1 MASIP
6 FSFKISLKLLNILVT
21 LRMVK
26 NVVTDCDSSSGPN
39 YILVAVL
46 KKCKPKLSYAL
57 ANLFNICLK
66 ESCFSDCR
74 KVSSVVLV
82 FKNVGEM
89 CVTEN
94 YCPVSLLFVFSIVFE
109 KVVNNWPE
117 NHFQKCGLFSDFF
130 YLFRS
135 SHSTAD
141 LFTGVSD
148 GKLLIGLGILEL

>member
-26 NVVTDCDSSSGPN
+26 NAVTDCDSSSGPN
-39 YILVAVL
+39 YILVVVL

-57 ANLFNICLK
+57 VNLFNICLK
-66 ESCFSDCR
+66 ESCFSDCW

-89 CVTEN
+89 C
-94 YCPVSLLFVFSIVFE
+94 
-109 KVVNNWPE
+109 
-117 NHFQKCGLFSDFF
+117 D
-130 YLFRS
+130 
-135 SHSTAD
+135 
-141 LFTGVSD
+141 
-148 GKLLIGLGILEL
+148 